1 MVNETEAGLWALYKP
16 SEGLITDFEYETFN
30 YENRDVIYGDD
41 YDVIS
46 RMEVGEKASGE
57 IGIILD
63 GKELSLDSK
72 IYGATGEQYMVFNRF
87 YVNGRW
93 YLRFY

>member
-1 MVNETEAGLWALYKP
+1 LWALYKP

-46 RMEVGEKASGE
+46 RMEVGEKYN
-57 IGIILD
+57 GII
-63 GKELSLDSK
+63 
-72 IYGATGEQYMVFNRF
+72 N
-87 YVNGRW
+87 
-93 YLRFY
+93 